1 MTGRYRVHVRDN
13 QYSQL
18 RQLQYFFKDYLFKKK
33 YKVIEFYGEFDQEL
47 RYVLPFAYWHHLN
60 GTLKKTISSLYTS
73 ELYYFSEN
81 HEETPGERSWEGS
94 EGNFEI
100 PNMKHSFTFSYNKF
114 ARVPIKEKYK
124 NVLFL
129 YTKPILV
136 IANKYN
142 IEWDS
147 PPVNF
152 IENDVLIQIIEN
164 FKNKYQIIYNRPLAT
179 QIVSDNST
187 ILDLNEFEL
196 IRDKYPDV
204 LLMNDLYERN
214 KEAVNSFNHLQLMVY
229 ANCNQFIS
237 VHGGTAALASYFG
250 GTNIILSKTGLE
262 HYFNEFETIFPA
274 LSNARIIH
282 AKNED
287 ELLLYVKE
295 HY

>member
-1 MTGRYRVHVRDN
+1 MTGKYRVHVRDN
-13 QYSQL
+13 QYCKL
-18 RQLQYFFKDYLFKKK
+18 RQLKYFFKDYLFKKK

-47 RYVLPFAYWHHLN
+47 RYVLPFAYWHYLN
-60 GTLKKTISSLYTS
+60 GTLNNTISSLYTA
-73 ELYYFSEN
+73 ELYYFSKN
-81 HEETPGERSWEGS
+81 HEEREGERCWEAS

-100 PNMKHSFTFSYNKF
+100 PNMKHSFTFSYDKF
-114 ARVPIKEKYK
+114 ACVPLKDNYK
-124 NVLFL
+124 NDLFL
-129 YTKPILV
+129 YAKPILV

-142 IEWDS
+142 VEWDS

-152 IENDVLIQIIEN
+152 IENNVLVQIIEDV
-164 FKNKYQIIYNRPLAT
+164 KDKYQIIYNRPLAT

-187 ILDLNEFEL
+187 ILDLDEFDL

-214 KEAVNSFNHLQLMVY
+214 KEAVNNFNHLQLMVY